1 VRWVDA
7 MQHLRVKVEW
17 GMELTG
23 LVTGTIE
30 SPDEDGKHNQSR
42 LTYTLTSTHSGL
54 MFLYPVSLPPIPTH
68 SQPL

>member
-1 VRWVDA
+1 

-30 SPDEDGKHNQSR
+30 SPGEDGTRTKSR
-42 LTYTLTSTHSGL
+42 LTYVLIT
-54 MFLYPVSLPPIPTH
+54 VVEA
-68 SQPL
+68 

>member
-1 VRWVDA
+1 MLEVDVCGGWMA

-30 SPDEDGKHNQSR
+30 SPDEDGTHTKSR
-42 LTYTLTSTHSGL
+42 LTYALTSSHGGL
-54 MFLYPVSLPPIPTH
+54 I
-68 SQPL
+68 